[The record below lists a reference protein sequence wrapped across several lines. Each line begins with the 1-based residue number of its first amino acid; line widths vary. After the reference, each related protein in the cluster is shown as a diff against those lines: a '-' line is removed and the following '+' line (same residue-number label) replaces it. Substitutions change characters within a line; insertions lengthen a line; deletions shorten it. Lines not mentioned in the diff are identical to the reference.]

1 MVRKRSDP
9 GRSQKKVDVYRGNS
23 NKPLLISL
31 VVVMLF
37 VVGGVYALTISNQ
50 TSQNNTGDDFVF
62 TSVDGDQIHLSDY
75 RGKVVI
81 LDMWAIQCTYCQYQ
95 LIELKKIYDH
105 YSRDELEI
113 FSVDVSSETIQQIQD
128 FREQFK
134 SQGMDLNWIFQKIGF
149 KHHGLAI
156 WWDETISHLTTWG
169 SWLSASAPYIN
180 SPLEGILILYKNI
193 WKKQKKGQSTINRDL
208 FVNLTKGIW
217 KVPPERRNSHHPS
230 PFPVKLVENAIN
242 LLTFEKE
249 IVLDPFFGWG
259 TTAVAC
265 EKTNRRWIGIEISEK
280 YCEAAWERILKRDR
294 RQLTI
299 D

>member
-1 MVRKRSDP
+1 MNWNELKE
-9 GRSQKKVDVYRGNS
+9 KLINS
-23 NKPLLISL
+23 EYYYLHTSNGVLLH
-31 VVVMLF
+31 
-37 VVGGVYALTISNQ
+37 
-50 TSQNNTGDDFVF
+50 GDCLKILKEFTTESIDFIF
-62 TSVDGDQIHLSDY
+62 TSPPYNLGIEYEGYDDNKDYNEYLKWCEDWGKLLYRVLKSDGRFCL
-75 RGKVVI
+75 
-81 LDMWAIQCTYCQYQ
+81 
-95 LIELKKIYDH
+95 DH
-105 YSRDELEI
+105 YLSCGT
-113 FSVDVSSETIQQIQD
+113 SK
-128 FREQFK
+128 FRYAPL
-134 SQGMDLNWIFQKIGF
+134 MDLNWIFQEIGF

-249 IVLDPFFGWG
+249 LVLDPFFGWG

-265 EKTNRRWIGIEISEK
+265 EQTNRRWIGIEISEK